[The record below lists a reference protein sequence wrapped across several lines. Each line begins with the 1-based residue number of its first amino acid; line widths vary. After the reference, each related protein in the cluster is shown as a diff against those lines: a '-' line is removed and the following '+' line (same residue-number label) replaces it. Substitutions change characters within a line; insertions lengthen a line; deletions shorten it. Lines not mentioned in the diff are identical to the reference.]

1 MMKMEI
7 EKIRQYLLNH
17 TDWKDWVNQTLD
29 LLIEMKEYDLIQ
41 GWYEQMQIEER
52 DWNGK
57 ARVV

>member
-1 MMKMEI
+1 MEI
-7 EKIRQYLLNH
+7 KKIRQYLLDH

-41 GWYEQMQIEER
+41 GWYEQMLIEER